1 MAKLF
6 ETARLAREVRALQ
19 RENERMLGRMQELE
33 RELAYERRASQIA
46 RQWQNLW
53 RYDGR
58 DQTPMGE

>member
-1 MAKLF
+1 M
-6 ETARLAREVRALQ
+6 Q
-19 RENERMLGRMQELE
+19 GRMKELE

-58 DQTPMGE
+58 DQTPLGE